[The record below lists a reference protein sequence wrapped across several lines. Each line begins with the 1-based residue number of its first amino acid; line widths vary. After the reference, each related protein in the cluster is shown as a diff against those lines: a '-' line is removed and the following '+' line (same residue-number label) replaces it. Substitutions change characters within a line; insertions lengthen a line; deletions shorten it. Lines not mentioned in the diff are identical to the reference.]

1 MNIVV
6 DTNVLIS
13 ALIRNSTTRKIII
26 ESDCKFYYP
35 ETSLHE
41 IRNYKALILD
51 KSGISEVEYDELFN
65 RLLKYVT
72 LITDEQIRPK
82 LKDAEM
88 EFARVDP
95 DDVVFLAAAL
105 TIDNCMI
112 WSEDKDFEKQNRI
125 KILKTRDVLKLL

>member
-13 ALIRNSTTRKIII
+13 ALIRNSTTRKIMI

-35 ETSLHE
+35 EMSLHE

-51 KSGISEVEYDELFN
+51 KSGMNEVEYDELLN

-72 LITDEQIRPK
+72 LITDEQIRSK
-82 LKDAEM
+82 LKNAEM
-88 EFARVDP
+88 ELASIDP
-95 DDVVFLAAAL
+95 DDAVFLAAAL
-105 TIDNCMI
+105 AIGNCII
-112 WSEDKDFEKQNRI
+112 WSEDKDFENQDRI
-125 KILKTRDVLKLL
+125 KILKTKDMLKLL

>member
-6 DTNVLIS
+6 DTNILIS
-13 ALIRNSTTRKIII
+13 ALIRNSTTRKIMI

-35 ETSLHE
+35 EMSLHE

-51 KSGISEVEYDELFN
+51 KSGMNEVEYDELLN
-65 RLLKYVT
+65 RMLKYVT

-82 LKDAEM
+82 LKDAKM
-88 EFARVDP
+88 GFANIDP

-105 TIDNCMI
+105 AIDNCMI
-112 WSEDKDFEKQNRI
+112 WSEDKDLEKQNRI
-125 KILKTRDVLKLL
+125 KILKTRDMLRLL

>member
-6 DTNVLIS
+6 DTNILIS
-13 ALIRNSTTRKIII
+13 ALIRNSTTRKIVI

-35 ETSLHE
+35 EMSLHE

-51 KSGISEVEYDELFN
+51 KSGMNEVEYDELLN

-72 LITDEQIRPK
+72 LITDEQIRSK
-82 LKDAEM
+82 LKNAEM
-88 EFARVDP
+88 ELASIDT

-112 WSEDKDFEKQNRI
+112 WSEDKDFEKQNRV
-125 KILKTRDVLKLL
+125 KILKTRDMLKLL